1 MSRYKHSITILVDK
15 HNAKLLIFCKGKEQF
30 MESNGK
36 TWSRGTNSR
45 LPLAVLKQDSEPL

>member
-45 LPLAVLKQDSEPL
+45 LPLAVLKQDSESL